1 MTNASKSM
9 VGIARI
15 LWFVPAALIFLSIN
29 QFKVGL
35 DLRSTYAD
43 GEEAIARVLEYER
56 VDRADVTYGYVS
68 LEVPLSDGSVITR
81 NEMPLPYSLLHRLEG
96 KDSLA
101 VFVRPGAAQEI
112 VIGLVANAQW
122 KMAIIQSVIAF
133 FAAVMA
139 FVAVGAWNRYLAR
152 KGDPAR
158 VLPAEVVS
166 P

>member
-1 MTNASKSM
+1 M

-15 LWFVPAALIFLSIN
+15 LWFVPAVLVFLSIN

-35 DLRSTYAD
+35 DLRKTIAE
-43 GEEAIARVLEYER
+43 GEEAVARVLDYER

-68 LEVPLSDGSVITR
+68 LEVSLADGTTITR

-96 KDSLA
+96 EDSLA
-101 VFVRPGAAQEI
+101 VYVKPGAAQEI
-112 VIGLVANAQW
+112 VIGMVANAQW

-139 FVAVGAWNRYLAR
+139 FVAVGAWNRYLSR

-158 VLPAEVVS
+158 ALPAELAS